1 MSVSIEELK
10 EEKTFY
16 KRERDALG
24 NVSREPYQAK
34 IKRKVNVVNGWQRF
48 GHYMIDFVILYGMNF
63 GLGFLIA
70 VVNPTSEILTEPLY
84 SYAIGWTILVAYY
97 FISENTMQRT
107 IGKFATKSV
116 VINEYAQKPSNE
128 QLIGR
133 SFARLV
139 PFEAFSCLADRGW
152 HDTWSK
158 TYVVTEKERDELQRL
173 LNKHEGN
180 ILSNSEDLL
189 D

>member
-1 MSVSIEELK
+1 
-10 EEKTFY
+10 
-16 KRERDALG
+16 
-24 NVSREPYQAK
+24 
-34 IKRKVNVVNGWQRF
+34 
-48 GHYMIDFVILYGMNF
+48 
-63 GLGFLIA
+63 
-70 VVNPTSEILTEPLY
+70 
-84 SYAIGWTILVAYY
+84 
-97 FISENTMQRT
+97 MQRT

-180 ILSNSEDLL
+180 ILSNSEDQLVGK
-189 D
+189 